1 MKLSNAALLLLTG
14 IAIGAVAGVLLA
26 PEEGAKTSKK
36 LLKKA
41 KKYKKLMEDKVS
53 GYKGKAADL
62 KENVEGVIGDV
73 KKRFS

>member
-1 MKLSNAALLLLTG
+1 
-14 IAIGAVAGVLLA
+14 
-26 PEEGAKTSKK
+26 
-36 LLKKA
+36 
-41 KKYKKLMEDKVS
+41 MEDKVS